1 MLKCPCSAFFL
12 KIMCNTL
19 VIFVTHFFHS
29 LNVKESKKNISC
41 TSSMENHLKI
51 EAQNKKKKTMI
62 WTLAIILKC
71 TCSVSIPFFFPLNF
85 CIDDKLIM
93 YFVYQGAGL
102 VNLGN
107 TCFLN
112 AILQCFTHTV
122 PLVQGLR
129 SSTHPIPCSGELCL
143 FEFNFGVVCKYLVLV
158 YW

>member
-1 MLKCPCSAFFL
+1 
-12 KIMCNTL
+12 
-19 VIFVTHFFHS
+19 
-29 LNVKESKKNISC
+29 
-41 TSSMENHLKI
+41 
-51 EAQNKKKKTMI
+51 
-62 WTLAIILKC
+62 
-71 TCSVSIPFFFPLNF
+71 
-85 CIDDKLIM
+85 M

-129 SSTHPIPCSGELCL
+129 SSTHLIPCSGELCL